1 MEGADSARIV
11 SLLPSATEIVAS
23 LGFADRLV
31 GRSHECDFP
40 PGVETLPVLT
50 APKLDPGGSSRAI
63 HESVTRILAKGLSVY
78 DVDAPLLASLAPTH
92 VVTQVHCEVCAVS
105 LRDVRAAAA
114 DWPGHIEPPA
124 VVALGASTLD
134 EVRGDFLR
142 VGLALGVPERA
153 QALGERLR
161 GRVETIAQ
169 RSRAVSRRPRVAAIE
184 WLDPLMAA
192 GNWIPEMIEMA
203 GGENLFGA
211 KGEHSPWLEPEVL
224 VAASPDVV
232 VVFPCGFPLAR
243 GLAEAPSLFDVPGF
257 AETPAARSGSIFVA
271 DGHQLFNRPGPR
283 LAESLEVL
291 AEILHPEIFDFGRQ
305 EFWASTSELTSDRS

>member
-1 MEGADSARIV
+1 MEAAAPLRQASSTRIV

-50 APKLDPGGSSRAI
+50 APKLDPGGGSRAI
-63 HESVTRILAKGLSVY
+63 HESVTRILAEGLSVY

-105 LRDVRAAAA
+105 LRDVRAAVA
-114 DWPGHIEPPA
+114 DWPGRVEPPA

-134 EVRGDFLR
+134 EVFADFHR

-153 QALGERLR
+153 EALGEQVR
-161 GRVETIAQ
+161 GRMESIAT
-169 RSRAVSRRPRVAAIE
+169 RSRAASHRPRVAAIE

-203 GGENLFGA
+203 GGECLFGA
-211 KGEHSPWLEPEVL
+211 RGEHSPWLEADAL
-224 VAASPDVV
+224 VAANPDVL
-232 VVFPCGFPLAR
+232 VVFPCGFPLTRA
-243 GLAEAPSLFDVPGF
+243 LAEAPSLFEIPGF
-257 AETPAARSGSIFVA
+257 AETSAARSGSLFVA

-305 EFWASTSELTSDRS
+305 AFWARA